1 MPLSEYIRKRKLSL
15 AAMRLQAGNGKV
27 IDPAVLYGDDSA
39 DSFTRAFVR
48 QHGITP
54 SEACRPGAHLTLF
67 PPLVFQIQI
76 KGAKAMHWRME
87 KRDDFEVFGIERRF
101 GHEETGRVLDFW
113 TACRRN
119 GRYDRLL
126 EAAGEGP
133 SADGCK
139 RLFAVCGCSE
149 PDEDVFPYMICA
161 LRKPESRTEGFRI
174 AQIPKASWA
183 VFRSDTCSHM
193 GTEIPSLFSR
203 AYSEWL
209 SASGY
214 DKAPG
219 PDMELYYT
227 TPDGKHF
234 EEVWIPVRK
243 T

>member
-1 MPLSEYIRKRKLSL
+1 MSRRFYRRLLS
-15 AAMRLQAGNGKV
+15 
-27 IDPAVLYGDDSA
+27 AVLRKSVLKVGRWAPAHAIIDL
-39 DSFTRAFVR
+39 AF
-48 QHGITP
+48 
-54 SEACRPGAHLTLF
+54 
-67 PPLVFQIQI
+67 
-76 KGAKAMHWRME
+76 
-87 KRDDFEVFGIERRF
+87 
-101 GHEETGRVLDFW
+101 
-113 TACRRN
+113 RRN
-119 GRYDRLL
+119 GRYDRLP
-126 EAAGEGP
+126 EAAGDGP

-139 RLFAVCGCSE
+139 RIFAVCGCSE

-193 GTEIPSLFSR
+193 RTEIPSLFSR

-209 SASGY
+209 PASVY
-214 DKAPG
+214 YKAPG
-219 PDMELYYT
+219 PDMELYHT

>member
-1 MPLSEYIRKRKLSL
+1 
-15 AAMRLQAGNGKV
+15 
-27 IDPAVLYGDDSA
+27 
-39 DSFTRAFVR
+39 
-48 QHGITP
+48 
-54 SEACRPGAHLTLF
+54 
-67 PPLVFQIQI
+67 
-76 KGAKAMHWRME
+76 MHWRME
-87 KRDDFEVFGIERRF
+87 KRDAFEVFGIERRF

-209 SASGY
+209 PASGY